1 LSDSYVYPGTN
12 VLRNRLNIRNQHILD
27 LVELRSAQAGV
38 YLLQSKPLK
47 LPIGVARLKA
57 THKAIF
63 GEVYD
68 WAGEFRENIG
78 AMQKYRPAGY
88 PVVYPP
94 SLYIPQEMDRI
105 FAELKAENDLRGLS
119 LERFAERAA
128 VYYGEM
134 DGTHPFREG
143 NSRTLRQFF
152 LDVALAAGFTLD
164 WGACGVDEA
173 ARERLYQARDEAAM
187 QRKPAALR
195 AILQASL
202 KSA

>member
-1 LSDSYVYPGTN
+1 MERRLSDVGIAA
-12 VLRNRLNIRNQHILD
+12 L
-27 LVELRSAQAGV
+27 QA
-38 YLLQSKPLK
+38 KPLK

-94 SLYIPQEMDRI
+94 SRFIPQEMDRI
-105 FAELKAENDLRGLS
+105 FAELKQEDNLRGLS
-119 LERFAERAA
+119 MDRFAERAA
-128 VYYGEM
+128 CYYGEM

-152 LDVALAAGFTLD
+152 MDVARGAGYGLD
-164 WGACGVDEA
+164 WGALGVDEA
-173 ARERLYQARDEAAM
+173 SREALYRARDEAAM
-187 QRKPAALR
+187 ERKPAALA
-195 AILQASL
+195 AILRAGL
-202 KSA
+202 KLC